1 VNVENGLER
10 DEGEVDVRDYE
21 FLKAVVERLGR
32 LVVKEDGTVG
42 EVRSADVR
50 GGTAFLV
57 TSCGGVL
64 RAPAFGLSDVFVHRY

>member
-1 VNVENGLER
+1 
-10 DEGEVDVRDYE
+10 VRDCE
-21 FLKAVVERLGR
+21 FLKAVVDSWVEQLGR

-42 EVRSADVR
+42 EARSADVR

-64 RAPAFGLSDVFVHRY
+64 RAPAFGCGDVFVHRY